1 MISIYNA
8 VKKHLK
14 ELYLPRCCP
23 IIIQN
28 WIFLFNPIEDGER
41 QKGCPTDFYPATST
55 NVGISPKNF
64 LTFIFNPFLTLA
76 YNFKAIPN
84 Q

>member
-1 MISIYNA
+1 MEKGKKA
-8 VKKHLK
+8 V
-14 ELYLPRCCP
+14 
-23 IIIQN
+23 
-28 WIFLFNPIEDGER
+28 
-41 QKGCPTDFYPATST
+41 PTDFYPATST

>member
-1 MISIYNA
+1 MEKG
-8 VKKHLK
+8 KKAA
-14 ELYLPRCCP
+14 
-23 IIIQN
+23 
-28 WIFLFNPIEDGER
+28 
-41 QKGCPTDFYPATST
+41 PTDFYPATST

>member
-1 MISIYNA
+1 MEKG
-8 VKKHLK
+8 KKAA
-14 ELYLPRCCP
+14 
-23 IIIQN
+23 
-28 WIFLFNPIEDGER
+28 
-41 QKGCPTDFYPATST
+41 PTNFYSATST

>member
-1 MISIYNA
+1 MISIYTA

-14 ELYLPRCCP
+14 ELHLPRCCP

-41 QKGCPTDFYPATST
+41 QKGCPYRFLPCNFYKCRNQPQKLSDFY
-55 NVGISPKNF
+55 F
-64 LTFIFNPFLTLA
+64 
-76 YNFKAIPN
+76 
-84 Q
+84 